1 MKKIIKRIAAM
12 ILICFVFAVNVEM
25 AEADSVEMKSFISFG
40 ADLKPAEKAT
50 VMKLLGVTEEEL
62 TNYTIVTITN
72 REEHKYLD
80 GYLSADVI
88 GTRALSSVKVEKG
101 EEGSG
106 IGVDTE
112 NITYCSGGMYCNA
125 LITAG
130 VEDAMITV
138 AGPFKI
144 SGTAALVGVMKSYE
158 IMTGEKISE
167 ESADAATNELV
178 VTGELGESVGNEEA
192 TNFFA
197 LAKQKVLEGK
207 LSSEDEME
215 KAVDEAAESVGVELS
230 AKQKQKVVEA
240 LDKIKGLDLDTES
253 LKEQA
258 KDIYNQIKDMGI
270 GEEQIEGFFA
280 KLASFFSGL
289 WDSIAN
295 FFSGH
300 SS

>member
-1 MKKIIKRIAAM
+1 MKRISRFVTVVILLFSLSIMQFSM
-12 ILICFVFAVNVEM
+12 IK
-25 AEADSVEMKSFISFG
+25 ADSVEMKSFISFG

-50 VMKLLGVTEEEL
+50 VMELLGVTEADL
-62 TNYTIVTITN
+62 QNYEVVEITN
-72 REEHKYLD
+72 QEEHEYLD
-80 GYLSADVI
+80 DYLSANVI

-112 NITYCSGGMYCNA
+112 NITYCSSGMYCNA

-158 IMTGEKISE
+158 IMTGEEISE
-167 ESADAATNELV
+167 ENADAATNELV
-178 VTGELGESVGNEEA
+178 VTGEIGASVGDEEA

-197 LAKQKVLEGK
+197 LAKQKVVEGD
-207 LSSEDEME
+207 LSSEEE
-215 KAVDEAAESVGVELS
+215 ISQAVNEAAKSVNIQLTDE
-230 AKQKQKVVEA
+230 QKQKVVVA
-240 LDKIKGLDLDTES
+240 LDKIKNLNIDTES

-270 GEEQIEGFFA
+270 DTEQVEGFLG
-280 KLASFFSGL
+280 KLGSFFSGFL
-289 WDSIAN
+289 DSVSD
-295 FFSGH
+295 FFSNLF
-300 SS
+300 S